1 MDFILD
7 LTMCLADY
15 DLRER
20 IHNPVSVSEVLG
32 RLNDKPVLNKNIF
45 FFIPLCLLIHNIN
58 SE

>member
-32 RLNDKPVLNKNIF
+32 MINDKRVLNKKYLRNNIYAYSF
-45 FFIPLCLLIHNIN
+45 VFAH
-58 SE
+58 S